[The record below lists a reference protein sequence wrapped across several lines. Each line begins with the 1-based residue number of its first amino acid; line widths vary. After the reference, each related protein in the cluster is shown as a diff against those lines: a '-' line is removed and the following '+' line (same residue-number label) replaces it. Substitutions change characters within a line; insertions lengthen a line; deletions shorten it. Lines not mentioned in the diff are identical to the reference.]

1 MVGKGSREGS
11 LKPADSLTPS
21 GPLPT
26 FTKILQDECCR
37 IGDTLRLSCQG
48 ITFAISFSLICF
60 FFYQSYPVMTIISY
74 SNYHISFLHFLLG
87 FKDRKIHTY
96 SYIYVNLLFSYSILN
111 KRCD

>member
-60 FFYQSYPVMTIISY
+60 FFSI
-74 SNYHISFLHFLLG
+74 
-87 FKDRKIHTY
+87 
-96 SYIYVNLLFSYSILN
+96 NLIQL
-111 KRCD
+111 